1 MNDNLPSD
9 EHQLE
14 TLARRL
20 ETGEAGGPP
29 APSYLKAHIYS
40 ALVRRQQES
49 GPLLSLAETKL
60 AARGLCVFE
69 KLVQILPL
77 GEKAKSFNCCGVCHA
92 RVLAEKME
100 NAPIYWDN
108 CPYVGFQKA

>member
-9 EHQLE
+9 EQQLE

-20 ETGEAGGPP
+20 ETGEAGGAS
-29 APSYLKAHIYS
+29 APSYLKASIYS

-49 GPLLSLAETKL
+49 GPLLSLSQTQV

-69 KLVQILPL
+69 KLVLILPI
-77 GEKAKSFNCCGVCHA
+77 GEQAKSFNCCSVCHA
-92 RVLAEKME
+92 RVLAETME
-100 NAPIYWDN
+100 NAPIYWGN

>member
-14 TLARRL
+14 TIARRL
-20 ETGEAGGPP
+20 ETGEAGGVP
-29 APSYLKAHIYS
+29 APSYLKANIYS

-49 GPLLSLAETKL
+49 GPLLSLSETKV
-60 AARGLCVFE
+60 AGRSLCAFE
-69 KLVQILPL
+69 KLFQILPV
-77 GEKAKSFNCCGVCHA
+77 GEKAKSFNCCSVCHA
-92 RVLAEKME
+92 RVLAEKMK
-100 NAPIYWDN
+100 NAPIYWGN